1 MIELKTL
8 QRVRL
13 KGRVSLDDLVAG
25 VDEDKAAI
33 AETVTRLIDADLLID
48 GKTLRLSQSG
58 RVRLDALLAAER
70 RSADADAIAAA
81 YRQFRSVNSDFK
93 ALVSEWQ
100 LRDGQPNL
108 HDDDDYDAAVLV
120 RLGDVHQRVAPII
133 AAAAQ
138 QIPRLWAYRRKLD
151 AAYTKVRSGDR
162 AWLTRP
168 LIDSYHTVWFELHE
182 ELIGAAGLTREE
194 EAEAGHGG

>member
-8 QRVRL
+8 QMVRL

-33 AETVTRLIDADLLID
+33 AATVARLIDADLLIE

-58 RVRLDALLAAER
+58 RARLDALLAAER
-70 RSADADAIAAA
+70 QPADADAIAAA
-81 YRQFRSVNSDFK
+81 YHQFRAVNSDFK
-93 ALVSEWQ
+93 ALVADWQ
-100 LRDGQPNL
+100 LRDGRPNL
-108 HDDDDYDAAVLV
+108 HDDDDYDAAVV
-120 RLGDVHQRVAPII
+120 ARLGDVHQRVAPII
-133 AAAAQ
+133 ATAAQ
-138 QIPRLWAYRRKLD
+138 QIPRLSAYPRKLD
-151 AAYTKVRSGDR
+151 AAYAKVRSGDT

>member
-1 MIELKTL
+1 MIELKAL
-8 QRVRL
+8 QMVRL

-25 VDEDKAAI
+25 VDEDTAAI
-33 AETVTRLIDADLLID
+33 AETVTRLIDAGLLVD

-58 RVRLDALLAAER
+58 RARLDALLAAER
-70 RSADADAIAAA
+70 RPADADAIAAA
-81 YRQFRSVNSDFK
+81 YRQFRAVNSDFK
-93 ALVSEWQ
+93 ALVSDWQ
-100 LRDGQPNL
+100 LRDGQLNL
-108 HDDDDYDAAVLV
+108 HDDADYDAAVLA

-138 QIPRLWAYRRKLD
+138 QIPRLSAYPRKLD
-151 AAYTKVRSGDR
+151 AAYTKVRSGDT

>member
-8 QRVRL
+8 QTVRL

-25 VDEDKAAI
+25 VDEDTAAI
-33 AETVTRLIDADLLID
+33 AETVTRLVDAGLLID
-48 GKTLRLSQSG
+48 GKTLRLSPSG
-58 RVRLDALLAAER
+58 RARLDALLAAER
-70 RSADADAIAAA
+70 RSADVDAIAAA
-81 YRQFRSVNSDFK
+81 YRKFRAVNADFK
-93 ALVSEWQ
+93 ALVSDWQ
-100 LRDGQPNL
+100 LRGGQLNR
-108 HDDDDYDAAVLV
+108 HDDADYDAAVLA

-133 AAAAQ
+133 ATAAQ
-138 QIPRLWAYRRKLD
+138 QIPRLSVYPRKLD
-151 AAYTKVRSGDR
+151 VAYAKVRSGDT